1 MNSETKREH
10 FHSGLLTVS
19 LAMPIM
25 KASGY
30 KRPCEREPDA
40 SHKVD
45 GEKGA
50 VEYCSGDTRQSCT
63 SRPDRKSQRAP
74 RRF

>member
-1 MNSETKREH
+1 
-10 FHSGLLTVS
+10 
-19 LAMPIM
+19 MPIM